1 MDRLAAILSQMM
13 DRPVV
18 NLTDLKGDF
27 QVTLDLANSIALDAA
42 RRAGR
47 PDDTGHADGEAPDP
61 GGSTIFQSVQN
72 LGLKLDARK
81 SDIDQLIID
90 HVEKAPSEN

>member
-1 MDRLAAILSQMM
+1 
-13 DRPVV
+13 
-18 NLTDLKGDF
+18 
-27 QVTLDLANSIALDAA
+27 
-42 RRAGR
+42 
-47 PDDTGHADGEAPDP
+47 
-61 GGSTIFQSVQN
+61 VQN